1 MNTTTN
7 AFYYTELTL
16 FSILCGIRVLNIQT
30 QVDPIS
36 NTTMLKV
43 YLLYPLASFQVPENQ
58 YAMNYLHKQYKEL
71 YKKAFPA
78 LTHCTMFFL
87 TVDNNLVWT
96 EKHYEA
102 ALEELR
108 KRAGIKVY
116 NEKGNDNNDGNN
128 NV

>member
-58 YAMNYLHKQYKEL
+58 YAMNYLHKQL
-71 YKKAFPA
+71 MM
-78 LTHCTMFFL
+78 L
-87 TVDNNLVWT
+87 
-96 EKHYEA
+96 
-102 ALEELR
+102 LEMIILR
-108 KRAGIKVY
+108 VI
-116 NEKGNDNNDGNN
+116 
-128 NV
+128 